1 MYLNELVDQN
11 LLMEKELP
19 ESVIAA
25 ITDLKDNRKRGK
37 S

>member
-11 LLMEKELP
+11 LSMERELP

-25 ITDLKDNRKRGK
+25 ITDLKDNRKGEK

>member
-19 ESVIAA
+19 ESEIAA
-25 ITDLKDNRKRGK
+25 ITDLKDNRKGGK